1 MHQASPVDETI
12 LHGLD
17 ESSLVM
23 GALRTDFIEDIFSGE
38 VPEVQTSEQEMK
50 GDLNVADVM
59 AELEK
64 ERRKNVELLGRVS
77 SLEAKLGCE
86 DSHSGSILEHIDMEV
101 CEIV

>member
-1 MHQASPVDETI
+1 MHQTSPVDEAI
-12 LHGLD
+12 LHSLD

-23 GALRTDFIEDIFSGE
+23 GALRTDFIEDILSGE
-38 VPEVQTSEQEMK
+38 VPEVQTSEQEVK

-86 DSHSGSILEHIDMEV
+86 DGHAGPIVEHMDVEV
-101 CEIV
+101 CGIV